1 MRLRKGDT
9 EGFVKV
15 ISDTKTGEIF
25 GVHILGN
32 EAPEL
37 IAEYVLA
44 MNGELSVDEV
54 HRSIHAHPTLSEA
67 LMEAAAATS
76 GEAIHI

>member
-1 MRLRKGDT
+1 
-9 EGFVKV
+9 V
-15 ISDTKTGEIF
+15 ISAATTGEVL

-44 MNGELSVDEV
+44 MNSELTIDEV

-67 LMEAAAATS
+67 LMEAAAATL

>member
-1 MRLRKGDT
+1 VAAGDS

-15 ISDTKTGEIF
+15 ISDAKSGEIL

-44 MNGELSVDEV
+44 MNMEGTIDEV

-67 LMEAAAATS
+67 LMEAAAATT